1 MRGNFLTFKKQIGE
15 NIKRERVMA
24 GLTQEDMEEG
34 NGLEVRYIRRIEKG
48 HNITLRTLYRL
59 ADKIGVPVRYFF

>member
-1 MRGNFLTFKKQIGE
+1 MRGNFLIFKKQIRE

-24 GLTQEDMEEG
+24 GLTQEDMEG
-34 NGLEVRYIRRIEKG
+34 NGLEVRYIRRIEKR

-59 ADKIGVPVRYFF
+59 ADKIGVPVRYLF